1 MSSANSS
8 SFADCCG
15 KCKENTKCGAFVWGP
30 MDAGKEAGPTNPN
43 TCFTLEPTNNTKVA
57 NGRAFGCVKSG

>member
-1 MSSANSS
+1 
-8 SFADCCG
+8 
-15 KCKENTKCGAFVWGP
+15 